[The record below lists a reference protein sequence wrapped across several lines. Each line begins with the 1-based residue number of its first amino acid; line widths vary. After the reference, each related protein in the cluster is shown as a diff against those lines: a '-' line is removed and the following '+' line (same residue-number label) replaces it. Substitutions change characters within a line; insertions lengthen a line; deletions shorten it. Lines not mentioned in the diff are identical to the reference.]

1 MKIIFEDFEKVKNL
15 KISAITVGSFDGIH
29 KGHIRIIKELEKEK
43 PNMLITFSP
52 HPKVFIESKKDFVIT
67 LEEEKIKILENF
79 DIDYLLFLK
88 FNESFKNLSYLE
100 FLFKIKEKFS
110 PSKWIVGPDH
120 FFGKERKGNSHKL
133 WKFCIENGIALT
145 ILPYEKFEDK
155 KISSSLLRY
164 ILKKGE
170 VEKYIKLTG
179 RNYEIQGIVIEGE
192 KVGREMGFPTAN
204 IKIKEEK
211 ILPKEGV
218 YAGEV
223 IYKNKIYK
231 AGISVGENPTFGK
244 DKRNVEIH
252 IIGFLGNIYGEKL
265 KVIFKKFLREKQK
278 FERIEDLKKKIKE
291 DIEKIKEVSYGKR
304 SKAKNY

>member
-1 MKIIFEDFEKVKNL
+1 MKVIFEDFEKIKNL
-15 KISAITVGSFDGIH
+15 KVDTITVGSFDGLH

-52 HPKVFIESKKDFVIT
+52 HPKIFIESKKNFLLT
-67 LEEEKIKILENF
+67 TEEEKIKILGNF
-79 DIDYLLFLK
+79 DIDYVLFLK
-88 FNESFKNLSYLE
+88 FNESFRNLSYLE
-100 FLFKIKEKFS
+100 FLFKVKEKFS

-120 FFGKERKGNSHKL
+120 FFGKERRGNSYKL
-133 WKFCIENGIALT
+133 WRFCIENGITL
-145 ILPYEKFEDK
+145 IVLPYEKFGNK
-155 KISSSLLRY
+155 KISSSLLRD

-179 RNYEIQGIVIEGE
+179 RNYEIIGKVMEG
-192 KVGREMGFPTAN
+192 KKIGREIGFPTAN
-204 IKIKEEK
+204 IKVEEEK

-231 AGISVGENPTFGK
+231 AGISVGKSPTFKK
-244 DKRNVEIH
+244 DKRNLEIH

-265 KVIFKKFLREKQK
+265 RVIFKKFLREKEEFK
-278 FERIEDLKKKIKE
+278 RIEDLKRKIKE
-291 DIEKIKEVSYGKR
+291 DIEKIREETYG
-304 SKAKNY
+304 